1 MPKRTSPDDA
11 RMIVDARDVDEVV
24 VDKREGW
31 RASPAKAR
39 RRQRRYA
46 RLLTSRLIVDGGEF
60 GMEDTAGD
68 APHCVDL
75 VRPEGP
81 RDDG

>member
-1 MPKRTSPDDA
+1 
-11 RMIVDARDVDEVV
+11 MIVDASDLDDIV

-46 RLLTSRLIVDGGEF
+46 RLLTSRLTLDGDDVDA
-60 GMEDTAGD
+60 DDPADD
-68 APHCVDL
+68 ALADGAHT
-75 VRPEGP
+75 RPAGP
-81 RDDG
+81 RDHG

>member
-1 MPKRTSPDDA
+1 
-11 RMIVDARDVDEVV
+11 MIVDASDLDEVV

-46 RLLTSRLIVDGGEF
+46 RLLTSRLFVDGGEVDRD
-60 GMEDTAGD
+60 DTAGD
-68 APHCVDL
+68 DSPGGDL
-75 VRPEGP
+75 ARREGSH
-81 RDDG
+81 DHG

>member
-1 MPKRTSPDDA
+1 
-11 RMIVDARDVDEVV
+11 MIVDASDVDDIV

-46 RLLTSRLIVDGGEF
+46 RLLTARLILDGDDAEA
-60 GMEDTAGD
+60 AGD
-68 APHCVDL
+68 DL
-75 VRPEGP
+75 ADGALTGPEGP
-81 RDDG
+81 RDHG

>member
-1 MPKRTSPDDA
+1 MAKRTYPDDA
-11 RMIVDARDVDEVV
+11 RMIVDAGDVADVV

-46 RLLTSRLIVDGGEF
+46 RLLTSRLIVDGGELS
-60 GMEDTAGD
+60 MEDATGGIPIMPISD
-68 APHCVDL
+68 
-75 VRPEGP
+75 R
-81 RDDG
+81 

>member
-1 MPKRTSPDDA
+1 MLKRTSSDDA
-11 RMIVDARDVDEVV
+11 RMIVDVGDVV

-46 RLLTSRLIVDGGEF
+46 RLLTSRMALDGDDP
-60 GMEDTAGD
+60 DTDGALGD
-68 APHCVDL
+68 DPADGARA
-75 VRPEGP
+75 RPEGP
-81 RDDG
+81 RDRG